1 MRIAKL
7 RPAVAVAWL
16 FAFVLLNWIWV
27 VPGFAQTTSCA
38 PTGNCT
44 STDSLGNTYT
54 FNAASISTTG
64 STVIPVAQRTPTGA
78 TQLASYTVSP
88 SGSSGLFNASS
99 VNAFGQGPVSY
110 TINPQ
115 TLQQVSGNCGPVFG
129 GGNFPPSPAT
139 AATASSAAQGT
150 VRSQTLAVTTIVSDR
165 VRAISRD
172 IARGSAAGE
181 RGGQLG

>member
-1 MRIAKL
+1 MLSRLGSGGSREEGLLGRRGSTNPEHQRGNAMRIAKL

-16 FAFVLLNWIWV
+16 FAFVLLNWISV

-88 SGSSGLFNASS
+88 AGSSGLFNASS
-99 VNAFGQGPVSY
+99 ANA
-110 TINPQ
+110 
-115 TLQQVSGNCGPVFG
+115 
-129 GGNFPPSPAT
+129 
-139 AATASSAAQGT
+139 
-150 VRSQTLAVTTIVSDR
+150 
-165 VRAISRD
+165 
-172 IARGSAAGE
+172 
-181 RGGQLG
+181 